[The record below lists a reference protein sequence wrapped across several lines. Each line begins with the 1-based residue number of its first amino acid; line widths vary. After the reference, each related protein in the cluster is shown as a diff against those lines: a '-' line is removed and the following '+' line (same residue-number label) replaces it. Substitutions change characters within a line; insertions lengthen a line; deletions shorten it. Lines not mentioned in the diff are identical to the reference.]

1 MLSISNKWELHDF
14 SNAMKNAIESHSNQK
29 YLRTYQNKIMFNGFW
44 RNGDKQN
51 ICLWIEKAT
60 WHDAKTGEGGGCKE
74 FAKTAFNLNLTEFM
88 QRFGSVLSANSTP
101 ITVKRVVDG
110 PDKLIK
116 PVDEI
121 WLALQKSDQN
131 RTDQAAEWL
140 SKERGFDSPRKLIG
154 SGFTNL
160 DVNDIKIFEKQH
172 SKLIK
177 HRITLGPQI
186 VAPLRSVHSDHIQN
200 LFFRCIN
207 EGAKEEK
214 SRLLTGAG
222 GWSEPDGS
230 PRAFGFPHLA
240 HDFPNVL
247 LCEGMADYFA
257 TECLLDCSHTIL
269 PIGVTNASTLVNW
282 ANWLITSK
290 YQGKVFILYQ
300 LDSDRSGEVSC
311 KGTGQ
316 TKAIEALKILL
327 ANNLRA
333 SLFNWP
339 LFFKQT
345 KAHEHKPNDIADVCK
360 TYGSKTIS
368 ENFIKILQGSN

>member
-1 MLSISNKWELHDF
+1 
-14 SNAMKNAIESHSNQK
+14 MKNAVESHSNRK
-29 YLRTYQNKIMFNGFW
+29 YLRTHQNKIMFNGFW

-51 ICLWIEKAT
+51 ICLWTEKAT

-74 FAKTAFNLNLTEFM
+74 FAKTAFNINLAEFM
-88 QRFGSVLSANSTP
+88 ERFGSVLSANSMP
-101 ITVKRVVDG
+101 IPVKKVLDG
-110 PDKLIK
+110 PKKLIK

-121 WLALQKSDQN
+121 WLALQKNDQN
-131 RTDQAAEWL
+131 RTDLAAEWL

-160 DVNDIKIFEKQH
+160 DVNDIKIFEEQH

-186 VAPLRSVHSDHIQN
+186 VAPLRSMHSDHVQN
-200 LFFRCIN
+200 LFFRCID
-207 EGAKEEK
+207 EYAKEEK

-230 PRAFGFPHLA
+230 PRAFGFPHLV
-240 HDFPNVL
+240 HNFPNVL

-257 TECLLDCSHTIL
+257 TECLLDCSHNIL
-269 PIGVTNASTLVNW
+269 PIGVTNAGALVNW

-333 SLFNWP
+333 SLFDWP
-339 LFFKQT
+339 LFLKQT
-345 KAHEHKPNDIADVCK
+345 KAHEHRPSDIADVCRAL
-360 TYGSKTIS
+360 GSKTIS
-368 ENFIKILQGSN
+368 ENFIKVLQGSN